1 MASAAIKLSTPIQYI
16 KGVGPA
22 RSDALSQINI
32 KTVEDLLYYFPRRHL
47 DRTTVT
53 PCSDLQKDSVATI
66 VGIIKSCGVK
76 TLRRGK
82 LFQALLEDGSGYI
95 TLTWFNGISYVKK
108 SIKVGDKLAVH
119 GKVEYY
125 RGYQI
130 THPEYDKLDKNS
142 DLLSTGSVIP
152 LYPLNQTLKKARL
165 EHRSLRKF
173 IRDIH
178 NKIKDIPDFY
188 YENFRNEHDLVSR
201 IEALTAIHFADNED
215 QLKSAVQ
222 RLKFDEHFFLQLGVA
237 IKKKTL
243 DRIGTQPL
251 NKTGS
256 MAKTIYE
263 HLDFELTV
271 AQKRVLNE
279 ISEDLKKPV
288 MMNRL
293 LQGDVGSGKTIV
305 AILASALAVDNSVQ
319 VAIMAPT
326 EILAQQHYEVFKKFT
341 DAAKV
346 TTALLVGSMKSRERK
361 TILNGLR
368 KGKIKIVVGTHALI
382 QGDVEFNK
390 LGLVIVDEQHRFGV
404 LQRSDLVRK
413 GENPHFLAMT
423 ATPIPRTLSI
433 TYYGDMDISII
444 DEMPKNRI
452 PVTTSVVQPERMPKV
467 YNFIIKEVQA
477 GRQCMIVYP
486 LVEESEKSDLA
497 AAVDAQQELG
507 KKIFPNLVVGLI
519 HGRMKKEEKN
529 SMMEAFAKNEINIL
543 ISTTVIEVG
552 IDIPNTT
559 IMIIEHAERFG
570 LTQLHQL
577 RGRVGRSDQK
587 SYCILV
593 QRNITENSIQ
603 RLKIMESTND
613 GFKVADEDLK
623 MRGPG
628 VFFGIEQS
636 GFFKFKIAN
645 LITDG
650 NILRKARQAAFNL
663 VSDDPQLVKSQ
674 NQAIKDHFTKHYQ
687 YLLKGLNVG

>member
-1 MASAAIKLSTPIQYI
+1 MASAAIQLSTPIQYI

-22 RSDALSQINI
+22 RSDALSQVGI

-53 PCSDLQKDSVATI
+53 LCGNLQKDSVVTI
-66 VGIIKSCGVK
+66 VGVIKSCGVK

-82 LFQALLEDGSGYI
+82 LFQALLEDSSGYI
-95 TLTWFNGISYVKK
+95 TLTWFNGISYVKN
-108 SIKVGDKLAVH
+108 SIKVGDRLAAH
-119 GKVEYY
+119 GKIEYY
-125 RGYQI
+125 RGFQI
-130 THPEYDKLDKNS
+130 THPEYDKLEIDS
-142 DLLSTGSVIP
+142 DPLSTGAVIP
-152 LYPLNQTLKKARL
+152 IYPLNQTLKKARL

-188 YENFRNEHDLVSR
+188 DKNFLKDHDLVGR
-201 IEALTAIHFADNED
+201 MEALTTIHFADNID
-215 QLKSAVQ
+215 QLKSATQ

-237 IKKKTL
+237 LKKKTL

-256 MAKTIYE
+256 IAKTIYKQI
-263 HLDFELTV
+263 DFELTI
-271 AQKRVLNE
+271 AQKRVLKE
-279 ISEDLKKPV
+279 ISDDFKKPV

-305 AILASALAVDNSVQ
+305 AILASALAVDNGVQ

-326 EILAQQHYEVFKKFT
+326 EILAQQHYEVFKNFS
-341 DAAKV
+341 DVAKIP
-346 TTALLVGSMKSRERK
+346 TALLVGNIKSSERK
-361 TILNGLR
+361 SILNCLQN
-368 KGKIKIVVGTHALI
+368 GKIKIVVGTHALI
-382 QGDVEFNK
+382 QSDIEFNK

-404 LQRSDLVRK
+404 LQRGDLVNK
-413 GENPHFLAMT
+413 GTNPHFLAMT

-444 DEMPKNRI
+444 DEMPKDRI
-452 PVTTSVVQPERMPKV
+452 PVTTTIVQPERMSKV
-467 YNFIIKEVQA
+467 YDFVKKEIQA

-497 AAVDAQQELG
+497 AAAEAQQELG
-507 KKIFPNLVVGLI
+507 EKTFPDLVVGLI

-529 SMMEAFAKNEINIL
+529 AVMEAFAKNEINIL

-552 IDIPNTT
+552 IDVPNTT

-577 RGRVGRSDQK
+577 RGRVGRSNQK

-593 QRNITENSIQ
+593 QRNFTENSIQ

-623 MRGPG
+623 LRGPG

-650 NILRKARQAAFNL
+650 NILREARQAAFEL
-663 VSDDPQLVKSQ
+663 VSDDPKLEKPQ
-674 NQAIKDHFTKHYQ
+674 NQPIKEHFTKNYQ
-687 YLLKGLNVG
+687 YLLKGLNIG